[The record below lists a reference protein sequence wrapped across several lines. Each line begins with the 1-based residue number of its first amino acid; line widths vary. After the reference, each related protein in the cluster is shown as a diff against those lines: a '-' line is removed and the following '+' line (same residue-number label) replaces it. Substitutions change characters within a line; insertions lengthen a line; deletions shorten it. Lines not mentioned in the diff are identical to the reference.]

1 MVADLRD
8 EVVAQLGRE
17 VFRQL
22 GGERL
27 LVGKVAGQHL
37 FFERQ
42 LDVGHQGGQFRR
54 GQSDTDLL
62 APGNLLFGRQG
73 LEFAVETAAL
83 LEFPDLAGVHVQQRR
98 RVGTTGA
105 HQIVLV
111 AVVSQHQPGHLIG
124 HRGQ

>member
-1 MVADLRD
+1 M
-8 EVVAQLGRE
+8 
-17 VFRQL
+17 
-22 GGERL
+22 
-27 LVGKVAGQHL
+27 
-37 FFERQ
+37 
-42 LDVGHQGGQFRR
+42 GHQGGQFRR

-62 APGNLLFGRQG
+62 APGDLLFCRQG
-73 LEFAVETAAL
+73 LEFAVEPAVL